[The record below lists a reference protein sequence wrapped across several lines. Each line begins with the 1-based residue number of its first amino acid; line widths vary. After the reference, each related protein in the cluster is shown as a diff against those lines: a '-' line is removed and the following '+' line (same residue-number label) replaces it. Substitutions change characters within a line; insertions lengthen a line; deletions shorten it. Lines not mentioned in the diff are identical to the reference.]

1 MNENNKASV
10 LSQTDTS
17 LIETMSVS
25 SSNTDSS
32 LALTLDDGRDTS
44 FVDDMIDINVVV
56 DDDNKPS
63 SIFLLKVL
71 DVIEKNKKKQKNDN
85 LSLNYNSKVVTKCP

>member
-1 MNENNKASV
+1 MNENNEASV

-44 FVDDMIDINVVV
+44 FVDDMIDINAV
-56 DDDNKPS
+56 DDDKPS